1 MNELITID
9 ALAKKLSVSISTVRS
24 WVRQGYIPKD
34 TYVQIAKTYRFDYDR
49 VIEALRQ
56 RNKDDS
62 PTPTEMVKTAQ
73 LELDLVVHPDKDL

>member
-9 ALAKKLSVSISTVRS
+9 DLAKRLAVSISTVRS
-24 WVRQGYIPKD
+24 WVRQGFIPKD

-49 VIEALRQ
+49 VIEALKA
-56 RNKDDS
+56 RNKS
-62 PTPTEMVKTAQ
+62 EPTPAEMVKTEQ

>member
-56 RNKDDS
+56 RNKDDP
-62 PTPTEMVKTAQ
+62 PTPAEMVKTAQ

>member
-9 ALAKKLSVSISTVRS
+9 ELAKKLSVSISSVRS
-24 WVRQGYIPKD
+24 WVRQGFIPKD

-49 VIEALRQ
+49 VIEALKA
-56 RNKDDS
+56 RNKADE
-62 PTPTEMVKTAQ
+62 PTPAEMVKTEQ

>member
-62 PTPTEMVKTAQ
+62 PTPAEMVKTAQ

>member
-9 ALAKKLSVSISTVRS
+9 ELAKNLKVSVSSVRS

-34 TYVQIAKTYRFDYDR
+34 TYVQIAKTYRFDYER
-49 VIEALRQ
+49 VVDALKS

-62 PTPTEMVKTAQ
+62 PTPAEMVKTEQ